1 MQAIPSLKQLGVLRH
16 ALQQMPCIEEKELF
30 TFREVASFPPFT
42 VGYSIHIPN
51 RASFLKPRRQQRE
64 RKKSHSPC
72 SQPRAKQPHLPM
84 IFCICFSLL
93 SSPRMLPLC
102 SSPSEEPPAESA
114 DINLR
119 SNSDRGGKS
128 SVNPNRA
135 ETIWQKEA
143 NLLRDHFVLPATSA
157 QAVRGVSTGAA
168 FLYSTAHSA
177 QFSLGF
183 FSLQYCFVYCTKAGG
198 LLLK

>member
-1 MQAIPSLKQLGVLRH
+1 MDRGKRIVYFQRSGIFSSLHNWQLPPIAPVGHPASSQGVSR
-16 ALQQMPCIEEKELF
+16 
-30 TFREVASFPPFT
+30 
-42 VGYSIHIPN
+42 G
-51 RASFLKPRRQQRE
+51 
-64 RKKSHSPC
+64 KKSQSPI
-72 SQPRAKQPHLPM
+72 SQPRAKQPNLPM

-93 SSPRMLPLC
+93 SSLGMLPLC
-102 SSPSEEPPAESA
+102 SSASEEPPAETT

-119 SNSDRGGKS
+119 NNSDRGGKS
-128 SVNPNRA
+128 SINPNKI
-135 ETIWQKEA
+135 ETIWQKEE

-183 FSLQYCFVYCTKAGG
+183 FSFQYCFVYYTKAGG